1 MNNSQII
8 IQYILKYGTIVIFL
22 LLFLEQLNFPGLASS
37 ILMPAIGVFVAK
49 YEYSFIYVF
58 ILTLV
63 AAILG
68 SLTLYYLGYFIGNP
82 MINWVKNKFPKTK
95 ETMDK
100 ILMYTNKGGLMMKIL
115 DYVLL
120 TLVIIGAVNWGLIG
134 FLRFDLVKVL
144 FGDMTILS
152 RIIYAAIGI
161 GGLYAISYYGRI
173 HSTDN

>member
-1 MNNSQII
+1 MKKGKWYMNNSQII
-8 IQYILKYGTIVIFL
+8 IQYILKYGTAVIFL

-82 MINWVKNKFPKTK
+82 MINWVKNRFPKSK
-95 ETMDK
+95 ETIDK
-100 ILMYTNKGGLMMKIL
+100 ILMYTNKYGSNG
-115 DYVLL
+115 VLL
-120 TLVIIGAVNWGLIG
+120 CRFIPGVRTLVPLVWGSVKESLIE
-134 FLRFDLVKVL
+134 FLIF
-144 FGDMTILS
+144 S
-152 RIIYAAIGI
+152 SIGI
-161 GGLYAISYYGRI
+161 GIWNLVLMLSGYLTINLINR
-173 HSTDN
+173 

>member
-8 IQYILKYGTIVIFL
+8 IQYILKYGTAVIFL

-63 AAILG
+63 VAILG

-82 MINWVKNKFPKTK
+82 MINWIKQKFPKTQ
-95 ETMDK
+95 EPIDK
-100 ILMYTNKGGLMMKIL
+100 ILIYSNKYGKKG
-115 DYVLL
+115 VLL
-120 TLVIIGAVNWGLIG
+120 C
-134 FLRFDLVKVL
+134 RFIPGV
-144 FGDMTILS
+144 
-152 RIIYAAIGI
+152 
-161 GGLYAISYYGRI
+161 
-173 HSTDN
+173 

>member
-8 IQYILKYGTIVIFL
+8 IQYILKYGTAVIFL

-82 MINWVKNKFPKTK
+82 MINWVKNRFPKSK
-95 ETMDK
+95 ETIDK
-100 ILMYTNKGGLMMKIL
+100 ILMYTNKYGSNG
-115 DYVLL
+115 VLL
-120 TLVIIGAVNWGLIG
+120 CRFIPGVN
-134 FLRFDLVKVL
+134 
-144 FGDMTILS
+144 
-152 RIIYAAIGI
+152 IGI
-161 GGLYAISYYGRI
+161 FSMWKCKGKFNRVFNIFINWYWDMEFSINVKWLF
-173 HSTDN
+173 NNKFN

>member
-8 IQYILKYGTIVIFL
+8 IQYILKYGTAVIFL

-95 ETMDK
+95 EIIDK
-100 ILMYTNKGGLMMKIL
+100 ILMYTNKYGSNG
-115 DYVLL
+115 VLL
-120 TLVIIGAVNWGLIG
+120 
-134 FLRFDLVKVL
+134 
-144 FGDMTILS
+144 
-152 RIIYAAIGI
+152 
-161 GGLYAISYYGRI
+161 
-173 HSTDN
+173 